1 MAALRDERADFI
13 VLGAGIAGVRAAIE
27 LARAGRV
34 LVLSKGELSESGLEW
49 AHGGIAVTKGDD
61 EEVHLQLHETLQAGD
76 GLCNEE
82 AARFLVREGPR
93 QIETLIGWGM
103 RLERTGTKL
112 AFTREGV
119 RTQTRVLHAHGG
131 STGEEVLRALE
142 AKARTLPG
150 IKFRPHSFVPDLVMD
165 GDRVVGVS
173 CLDETTSIVKHI
185 LGDAVL
191 VTTEG
196 FGQVYQSTTNPSIA
210 TGDGSAAAYRA
221 GALLSDMEFIQFHPT
236 ALHLKGAPRL
246 PLPGALRQMGA
257 HLRNIDLER
266 FMPRYHEDADRAP
279 TNVLCRA
286 SIMEMQRCGS
296 DFVYLDLTELDAGC
310 VKKRFPKVYATC
322 IKFNI
327 DITEDLVPV
336 RPAAHYAVGG
346 IAVDL
351 NGATTL
357 RGLYAVG
364 EAAVNG
370 VHGAN
375 RLADNSLLEGLVYG
389 ALTAATM
396 TARRSSPIAMPQPVV
411 VTTPWD
417 SSAAA
422 RDGRK
427 ANRSQ
432 PLKLDA
438 EKLSAEVRLLMWE
451 KVGIIRTGD
460 ELSEAVRRLE
470 AISPPEEP
478 AAASRLA
485 WEVRNL
491 RDVAEAIARTA
502 LARQESR
509 GTHYR
514 SDFPLKAE
522 AHPALHSYV
531 SKGTG
536 VYFG

>member
-1 MAALRDERADFI
+1 MVALRDERADFI

-27 LARAGRV
+27 LAQAGRV
-34 LVLSKGELSESGLEW
+34 LVLSKGALGESRAEW
-49 AHGGIAVTKGDD
+49 GQGGIAVTKGDD
-61 EEVHLQLHETLQAGD
+61 EEVHLHLHETLQAGD

-93 QIETLIGWGM
+93 QIETLIGWGI

-131 STGEEVLRALE
+131 STGEEVLRALV
-142 AKARTLPG
+142 AKARTLSG
-150 IKFRPHSFVPDLVMD
+150 IKFRPRSFVPDLLTD
-165 GDRVVGVS
+165 GHRVVGVS
-173 CLDETTSIVKHI
+173 CLDETTSTVKHI

-191 VTTEG
+191 VATEG
-196 FGQVYQSTTNPSIA
+196 FGQVYKSTTNPSLA

-279 TNVLCRA
+279 INVLCRA

-296 DFVYLDLTELDAGC
+296 NFVYLDLTELDAEC
-310 VKKRFPKVYATC
+310 VKKRFPKVHATC
-322 IKFNI
+322 IRFNI

-336 RPAAHYAVGG
+336 CPAAHYAVGG

-351 NGATTL
+351 DGATTL
-357 RGLYAVG
+357 PGLYAVG
-364 EAAVNG
+364 EAAANG

-396 TARRSSPIAMPQPVV
+396 AARQSSPVAMPQP
-411 VTTPWD
+411 
-417 SSAAA
+417 AAA
-422 RDGRK
+422 TTLWNSSPPARGGRNAK
-427 ANRSQ
+427 PPQ
-432 PLKLDA
+432 LLKLDA
-438 EKLSAEVRLLMWE
+438 EKLSAEVRHLMWE
-451 KVGIIRTGD
+451 KVGIIRTADALG
-460 ELSEAVRRLE
+460 EAVRRLE
-470 AISPPEEP
+470 GVSLAET
-478 AAASRLA
+478 ASRPA
-485 WEVRNL
+485 WEARNL
-491 RDVAEAIARTA
+491 RDVAEVIARSA

-522 AHPALHSYV
+522 SQPALHSYV
-531 SKGTG
+531 SKEEG

>member
-1 MAALRDERADFI
+1 MVALGDERADFI
-13 VLGAGIAGVRAAIE
+13 ILGGGIAGVRAAIE

-34 LVLSKGELSESGLEW
+34 LVLNKGDLAEGRADW
-49 AHGGIAVTKGDD
+49 GHGGIAVTKGDD
-61 EEVHLQLHETLQAGD
+61 EEVHLHLHETLQAGD

-103 RLERTGTKL
+103 RLERSGTKL

-131 STGEEVLRALE
+131 STGEEVLRALVV
-142 AKARTLPG
+142 KARTLPG
-150 IKFRPHSFVPDLVMD
+150 INFRPHSFVPDLLMD
-165 GDRVVGVS
+165 GGHVVGVN
-173 CLDETTSIVKHI
+173 CLDETTSTVKQI
-185 LGDAVL
+185 LADAVL
-191 VTTEG
+191 VATEG
-196 FGQVYQSTTNPSIA
+196 FGQVYKSTTNPSIA

-221 GALLSDMEFIQFHPT
+221 GALLSDMEFVQFHPT

-246 PLPGALRQMGA
+246 ALPGALRQMGA

-266 FMPRYHEDADRAP
+266 FMHRYHEDADRAP

-296 DFVYLDLTELDAGC
+296 EFVYLDLTELDAEC
-310 VKKRFPKVYATC
+310 VKKRFPKVHATC

-336 RPAAHYAVGG
+336 CPAAHYAVGG

-357 RGLYAVG
+357 PGLYAVG
-364 EAAVNG
+364 EAAANG

-396 TARRSSPIAMPQPVV
+396 ATRKSSPVAMPQPAFGR
-411 VTTPWD
+411 TFWN
-417 SSAAA
+417 SSAPA
-422 RDGRK
+422 RGGRNAK
-427 ANRSQ
+427 PPQS
-432 PLKLDA
+432 LKLDP
-438 EKLSAEVRLLMWE
+438 EKLAAEVRHLMWE

-460 ELSEAVRRLE
+460 ELGEAVRRLE
-470 AISPPEEP
+470 GISLAET
-478 AAASRLA
+478 ASRPS
-485 WEVRNL
+485 WEARNV
-491 RDVAEAIARTA
+491 RDVAEVIARSA

-509 GTHYR
+509 GTQYR

-522 AHPALHSYV
+522 PALHSYV
-531 SKGTG
+531 SKGAG

>member
-1 MAALRDERADFI
+1 MVAVRDERADFI
-13 VLGAGIAGVRAAIE
+13 VVGAGIAGVRAAIE

-34 LVLSKGELSESGLEW
+34 LVLTKGELAESRADWG
-49 AHGGIAVTKGDD
+49 HGRIAVTKGDD
-61 EEVHLQLHETLQAGD
+61 EEVHLHLHETLEAGD

-82 AARFLVREGPR
+82 AARFLVKEGPR

-103 RLERTGTKL
+103 RLERAGTKL

-119 RTQTRVLHAHGG
+119 RTQTRVLHAHGD
-131 STGEEVLRALE
+131 STGEEVLRALV
-142 AKARTLPG
+142 AKVRTLPG
-150 IKFRPHSFVPDLVMD
+150 VKFRPHSFLLDFLTD
-165 GDRVVGVS
+165 GHRVVGVS
-173 CLDETTSIVKHI
+173 YLDEATSAVKHI
-185 LGDAVL
+185 FGDAVL
-191 VTTEG
+191 AAMEG
-196 FGQVYQSTTNPSIA
+196 FGQVYKSTTNPSLA
-210 TGDGSAAAYRA
+210 TGDGIAAAHRA

-266 FMPRYHEDADRAP
+266 FMPRYHEDAERAP

-286 SIMEMQRCGS
+286 TIMEMRRSSS
-296 DFVYLDLTELDAGC
+296 DFVYLDLTELDAEC
-310 VKKRFPKVYATC
+310 VKKRFPKVHATC
-322 IKFNI
+322 IQFNI

-357 RGLYAVG
+357 PGLYAVG
-364 EAAVNG
+364 EGAVNG

-389 ALTAATM
+389 ALTAATI
-396 TARRSSPIAMPQPVV
+396 TAGRSSPMAMPQPAAAS
-411 VTTPWD
+411 TPWD
-417 SSAAA
+417 SGAAT
-422 RDGRK
+422 RDGRNAK
-427 ANRSQ
+427 LFE
-432 PLKLDA
+432 PLKLDV
-438 EKLSAEVRLLMWE
+438 ERLSAEVRHLMWE
-451 KVGIIRTGD
+451 KVGIIRTGN
-460 ELSEAVRRLE
+460 ELKEAVRRLE
-470 AISPPEEP
+470 GISPAETTLI
-478 AAASRLA
+478 SRPA
-485 WEVRNL
+485 WEARNL
-491 RDVAEAIARTA
+491 RDVAEVIARSA

-522 AHPALHSYV
+522 SLPALHSYV
-531 SKGTG
+531 SKGEG
-536 VYFG
+536 VYFR

>member
-1 MAALRDERADFI
+1 MAASRDERVDFI

-34 LVLSKGELSESGLEW
+34 LVLSKGELAESRAEW
-49 AHGGIAVTKGDD
+49 GHVGIAVTKGDD
-61 EEVHLQLHETLQAGD
+61 EEVHLRLHETLQAGD

-82 AARFLVREGPR
+82 AARFLVNEGPR

-131 STGEEVLRALE
+131 STGEEVLRALV

-150 IKFRPHSFVPDLVMD
+150 IKFRPHSFVPDLIAD
-165 GDRVVGVS
+165 GHRIVGVS
-173 CLDETTSIVKHI
+173 CLDETTSTAKPI

-191 VTTEG
+191 VATEG
-196 FGQVYQSTTNPSIA
+196 FGQVYKSTTNPSLA

-221 GALLSDMEFIQFHPT
+221 GALLSDMEFIHFHPT

-246 PLPGALRQMGA
+246 PLPGELRQMGA

-296 DFVYLDLTELDAGC
+296 DFVYLDLTELDAEC
-310 VKKRFPKVYATC
+310 VKKRFPKVHATC

-357 RGLYAVG
+357 PGLYAVG
-364 EAAVNG
+364 EAAANG

-389 ALTAATM
+389 ALTATTM
-396 TARRSSPIAMPQPVV
+396 AERQSSPVAMPQPVAGRS
-411 VTTPWD
+411 PWN
-417 SSAAA
+417 SSAPA
-422 RDGRK
+422 RGGRNAK
-427 ANRSQ
+427 LPPPQ
-432 PLKLDA
+432 KLDA
-438 EKLSAEVRLLMWE
+438 EKLSSEVRHLMWE

-460 ELSEAVRRLE
+460 QLDEAVRRLQG
-470 AISPPEEP
+470 ISAAEEP
-478 AAASRLA
+478 TTASRPA
-485 WEVRNL
+485 WEARNL
-491 RDVAEAIARTA
+491 RDVAEVIARSA

-522 AHPALHSYV
+522 SQPALHSYV
-531 SKGTG
+531 SKGAG

>member
-1 MAALRDERADFI
+1 MAALRDERADFV

-34 LVLSKGELSESGLEW
+34 LVLSKGSPTESRAEW
-49 AHGGIAVTKGDD
+49 GHVGIAVTKGDD
-61 EEVHLQLHETLQAGD
+61 EEVHLHLHDTLQAGD

-112 AFTREGV
+112 AFTPEGV
-119 RTQTRVLHAHGG
+119 RNETRVLHAHGG
-131 STGEEVLRALE
+131 STGEEVLRALV

-150 IKFRPHSFVPDLVMD
+150 IKFRPHSFILDLLTE
-165 GDRVVGVS
+165 GPGVVGVR
-173 CLDETTSIVKHI
+173 CLDETTSAVRHI
-185 LGDAVL
+185 FGEAVL
-191 VTTEG
+191 MATEG
-196 FGQVYQSTTNPSIA
+196 FGQVYKSTTNPPLAS
-210 TGDGSAAAYRA
+210 GDGIAAAYRA
-221 GALLSDMEFIQFHPT
+221 GALLSDMEFVQFHPT

-279 TNVLCRA
+279 ANVLCRA

-296 DFVYLDLTELDAGC
+296 DFVYLDLTELDAAC
-310 VKKRFPKVYATC
+310 VKKRFPKVHATC

-351 NGATTL
+351 DGATTL
-357 RGLYAVG
+357 PGLYAVG

-389 ALTAATM
+389 MLTAATM
-396 TARRSSPIAMPQPVV
+396 VARRSRPTAMPQPVARP
-411 VTTPWD
+411 TPWD
-417 SSAAA
+417 SSAAGD
-422 RDGRK
+422 RRK
-427 ANRSQ
+427 AKPPV
-432 PLKLDA
+432 PLELDA
-438 EKLSAEVRLLMWE
+438 EKLSADVRHLMWE
-451 KVGIIRTGD
+451 KVGVIRTGN
-460 ELSEAVRRLE
+460 ELGEAIRRLE
-470 AISPPEEP
+470 GISPAETV
-478 AAASRLA
+478 AASRPA
-485 WEVRNL
+485 WEARNL
-491 RDVAEAIARTA
+491 RDVAEMVARSA

-522 AHPALHSYV
+522 SQPALHSYV
-531 SKGTG
+531 SKGEG
-536 VYFG
+536 VYFR

>member
-1 MAALRDERADFI
+1 MAELKNERTDFI
-13 VLGAGIAGVRAAIE
+13 VLGGGIAAVRAAIE

-34 LVLSKGELSESGLEW
+34 LVLSKGELAESRAEW
-49 AHGGIAVTKGDD
+49 GHSGIPVTKGDD
-61 EEVHLQLHETLQAGD
+61 EEVHLHLDETLKAGD

-103 RLERTGTKL
+103 RLDRTGTKL
-112 AFTREGV
+112 AFAREGV

-131 STGEEVLRALE
+131 STGEEVLRALV

-165 GDRVVGVS
+165 GHRVVGVV
-173 CLDETTSIVKHI
+173 CLDETTSTVKHI

-191 VTTEG
+191 VATEG
-196 FGQVYQSTTNPSIA
+196 FGQVYRSTTNPPLA

-221 GALLSDMEFIQFHPT
+221 GALLSDMEFVQFHPT

-279 TNVLCRA
+279 TTVLCRA
-286 SIMEMQRCGS
+286 SISEMQRCGS
-296 DFVYLDLTELDAGC
+296 DFVYLDLTELDAEC
-310 VKKRFPKVYATC
+310 VKKRFPKVHATC

-357 RGLYAVG
+357 PGLYAVG

-389 ALTAATM
+389 ARTAEAM
-396 TARRSSPIAMPQPVV
+396 TTRRSSPAAMPLPAAGSS
-411 VTTPWD
+411 PWNSD
-417 SSAAA
+417 ARA
-422 RDGRK
+422 RDVRNAK
-427 ANRSQ
+427 LPE

-438 EKLSAEVRLLMWE
+438 EELSAEVRRLMWE
-451 KVGIIRTGD
+451 KVGIIRAGD

-470 AISPPEEP
+470 GISLVET
-478 AAASRLA
+478 ASRPA
-485 WEVRNL
+485 WEARNL
-491 RDVAEAIARTA
+491 RDMAEMIARSA
-502 LARQESR
+502 LARRESR

-522 AHPALHSYV
+522 THRPLHSYV
-531 SKGTG
+531 SKGAG
-536 VYFG
+536 VFFG